1 MNSNGKVSL
10 EYLGKGLEVRDKFVE
25 IALDYEREFKE
36 HIKEYHNAV
45 FPSEKLRILE
55 DALEK
60 LMKCV
65 VYLKKSI
72 NAQESKEN
80 FIKELEGLFDRE
92 NEIRSAVIMAIFAR
106 KHDKPAD
113 LRAIARWVYGD
124 DKRENVEYVRQIV
137 RAFEKLQVIEVIGNN
152 PIKVLPSKVYASLIR
167 KRFLFGIFEAAEKL
181 VKEEERSQKEE
192 EKSQESNQ
200 A

>member
-1 MNSNGKVSL
+1 MDSNGKVSL
-10 EYLGKGLEVRDKFVE
+10 EYLNGKRLKVRDKFVE

-36 HIKEYHNAV
+36 HIEEYRNAV

-72 NAQESKEN
+72 NAQESKED
-80 FIKELEGLFDRE
+80 FIKELEDIFDRE
-92 NEIRSAVIMAIFAR
+92 NEVRSAIIMAIFAR

-113 LRAIARWVYGD
+113 LRTIARWVYGTD
-124 DKRENVEYVRQIV
+124 DKSGVEHVRRV
-137 RAFEKLQVIEVIGNN
+137 VKAFADFGVIEIVEDN
-152 PIKVLPSKVYASLIR
+152 PIKVLPGNLYASLIR
-167 KRFLFGIFEAAEKL
+167 RRFLSGIFEAAETL
-181 VKEEERSQKEE
+181 ILR
-192 EKSQESNQ
+192 
-200 A
+200 